1 MNETLLLVGNPDPV
15 HVGAHFRSSAE
26 ALGLHTVVCDLTE
39 AYDGA
44 FWQNRVNW
52 WLHGRRPT
60 RLQEFSA
67 KVLET
72 CRNVQPKWLLTTG
85 VAPLEEAA
93 LKEIGKLHVRR
104 MNYLTDDPWNRAHRA
119 PWFLRALP
127 QYDYVFSPRRA
138 ILSDLRQLGCMSA
151 CHLPFAYEPE
161 LHFPESPA
169 NDSERARFASDI
181 LFAGGADR
189 DRVPYMATLIHAGFQ
204 VALYG
209 GYWERYPQTAGS
221 ARGHADAQ
229 TLRKAVSAA
238 KVSLCLVWRA
248 NRDGN
253 VMRTFELPAMGACML
268 TEDTEE
274 HREIF
279 GDDGEA
285 VSFFRTREEMV
296 VKLRHLLAHNGERS
310 RLKEAAHRVVTKGHN
325 TYRDRLEAMLE
336 RVTT

>member
-1 MNETLLLVGNPDPV
+1 MIPNAPGSRPISCL
-15 HVGAHFRSSAE
+15 
-26 ALGLHTVVCDLTE
+26 
-39 AYDGA
+39 
-44 FWQNRVNW
+44 RV
-52 WLHGRRPT
+52 
-60 RLQEFSA
+60 
-67 KVLET
+67 
-72 CRNVQPKWLLTTG
+72 
-85 VAPLEEAA
+85 
-93 LKEIGKLHVRR
+93 
-104 MNYLTDDPWNRAHRA
+104 
-119 PWFLRALP
+119 
-127 QYDYVFSPRRA
+127 
-138 ILSDLRQLGCMSA
+138 
-151 CHLPFAYEPE
+151 E
-161 LHFPESPA
+161 L
-169 NDSERARFASDI
+169 I
-181 LFAGGADR
+181 VTGGA
-189 DRVPYMATLIHAGFQ
+189 VLVALIHAGFQ

-238 KVSLCLVWRA
+238 KVSLCLVRRA